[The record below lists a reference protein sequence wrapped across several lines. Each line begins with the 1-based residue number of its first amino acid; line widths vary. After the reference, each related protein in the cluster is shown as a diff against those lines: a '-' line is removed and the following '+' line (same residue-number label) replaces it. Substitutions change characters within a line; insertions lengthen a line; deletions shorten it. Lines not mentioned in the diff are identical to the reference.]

1 MKLRTDF
8 VTNSSSSS
16 FIFEKGID
24 LSEFKQRAM
33 EKHKVI
39 FGHSEDRDYS
49 RFEYEEW
56 TLRHLEQEVVKI
68 SELDYRVLRELYS
81 WYEDDVVE
89 QWLRKELKELSK
101 WSAEGKQKIFVK
113 YYIDFILS
121 LPEKTYIMDAIEKKL
136 PIDTKQVYEDFQWE
150 YVEFLVGELW
160 DKTAEKLT
168 YFLENEYELVE
179 AYFKEM
185 SQKKVFFGDLIET
198 FFDCE
203 LVLYSDIE
211 SPWCMSQAL
220 QETEGCLWGC
230 NHMG

>member
-33 EKHKVI
+33 EKHKVVYGPSQYKGY
-39 FGHSEDRDYS
+39 FRYEDG
-49 RFEYEEW
+49 EW
-56 TLRHLEQEVVKI
+56 ILQHLEQEVERI
-68 SELDYRVLRELYS
+68 SELDYWPLRELYV
-81 WYEDDVVE
+81 WYERDVVE
-89 QWLRKELKELSK
+89 QWLKKEPEEFSQ
-101 WSAEGKQKIFVK
+101 WSAEGKNFIFVK
-113 YYIDFILS
+113 YYLDFIFFFM
-121 LPEKTYIMDAIEKKL
+121 PAMGYDIEKNQT
-136 PIDTKQVYEDFQWE
+136 IETKRVYEVFQWE
-150 YVEFLVGELW
+150 YLEFLIWELE
-160 DKTAEKLT
+160 DKIAEKII

-179 AYFKEM
+179 EYFKEM
-185 SQKKVFFGDLIET
+185 SQKTVFLGDLIET

-220 QETEGCLWGC
+220 KETEGCLWGC